1 METSKEET
9 RCCHAREPHPQN
21 PNLHRHLATVP
32 SYRTQLVPPGSHRPT
47 TTAPQTN
54 TAPPSGWSRRTPG
67 CYIQRPLTP
76 QGEGLERQGSEQ
88 VLGVLKKMKE
98 NVSRGRRSRRAAKVD
113 PPGAFRQHSAL
124 SWHEGKQKRSKPLLG
139 VLKYKQWQCLI
150 SQINSSNIIRIF
162 FGARRP
168 PLATACLSASS

>member
-88 VLGVLKKMKE
+88 VLGVLKKNERKRFE
-98 NVSRGRRSRRAAKVD
+98 REAKPPCREGRPSRCFLATL
-113 PPGAFRQHSAL
+113 GA
-124 SWHEGKQKRSKPLLG
+124 LL
-139 VLKYKQWQCLI
+139 
-150 SQINSSNIIRIF
+150 
-162 FGARRP
+162 ARREAKAEQTFARGFKVQTVAVFNFSDKF
-168 PLATACLSASS
+168 LQYH